1 MGNIPHAGAEDIT
14 EITGNGDAEGQPGGL
29 DVREEGNAHQRSAR
43 RAARGTHRNSD
54 RLPEPAELHRFISAP

>member
-29 DVREEGNAHQRSAR
+29 EVREEGNAHQTLGSA
-43 RAARGTHRNSD
+43 GSPGN
-54 RLPEPAELHRFISAP
+54 PP